1 MKTNNHIQKLI
12 SLLAA
17 SSILIGGTIGVNL
30 SAAAQNYPN
39 KPIKIIVPA
48 TAGGGADFIART
60 LSVQLGEYLGES
72 IVIENKSGASGTI
85 AAEYVSKSP
94 PNGYLVLMAQSTS
107 MVIAPHLYKS
117 LNYDTI
123 KDLQAVTQVAQM
135 PFILA
140 VNAKLPVNNIK
151 EFIAYAKANPGKL
164 NFSTSGNG
172 AGSHLA
178 GEMFNSAT
186 GAKMVHVPYKGAGPA
201 LNAVVAGEVQVAF
214 IPIVAALPLV
224 KDGRLKALA
233 VTTSVRS
240 MAAKDLPTLVEA
252 GLAGYD
258 INTWFGMFVPANTPA
273 PIVDLLYKETSRA
286 LKQPEIRER
295 LLKEGADPIGSTPA
309 EFSALVKEEFVKFAK
324 VVKDSGAKLE

>member
-1 MKTNNHIQKLI
+1 MNKKSQHLGKIF
-12 SLLAA
+12 LAGM
-17 SSILIGGTIGVNL
+17 ILIAGTVGFNL
-30 SAAAQNYPN
+30 SAIAQNYPN

-85 AAEYVSKSP
+85 AAEYVAKSQ

-123 KDLQAVTQVAQM
+123 KDLTPVTQVAQM
-135 PFILA
+135 PFVLA
-140 VNAKLPVNNIK
+140 INAKLPVNNVK

-164 NFSTSGNG
+164 NYSTSGNG

-233 VTTSVRS
+233 VTTATRS
-240 MAAKDLPTLVEA
+240 LAAKDLPTLAEV

-258 INTWFGMFVPANTPA
+258 INTWFGMFVAANTPA
-273 PIVDLLYKETSRA
+273 PIVDLLYKETNKA
-286 LKQPEIRER
+286 LKQPEIRDR
-295 LLKEGADPIGSTPA
+295 FIKEGADPIGSTPA
-309 EFSALVKEEFVKFAK
+309 EFSALVKAEFVKFAR
-324 VVKDSGAKLE
+324 VVKDSGAKIE

>member
-1 MKTNNHIQKLI
+1 MNKQSPRLNHLI
-12 SLLAA
+12 LACIIFI
-17 SSILIGGTIGVNL
+17 SGFIGLNPV
-30 SAAAQNYPN
+30 AMAQNYPN

-85 AAEYVSKSP
+85 AAEYVAKSQ

-123 KDLQAVTQVAQM
+123 KDLVPVTQVAQM
-135 PFILA
+135 PFVLA

-164 NFSTSGNG
+164 NYSTSGNG

-233 VTTSVRS
+233 VTTAARS
-240 MAAKDLPTLVEA
+240 LAAKDLPTLAES
-252 GLAGYD
+252 GLTGYD
-258 INTWFGMFVPANTPA
+258 INTWFGMFVAANTPTS
-273 PIVDLLYKETSRA
+273 IVDLLYKETNKA
-286 LKQPEIRER
+286 LKQPEIRDR
-295 LLKEGADPIGSTPA
+295 FLKEGADPIGSTPA
-309 EFSALVKEEFVKFAK
+309 EFSALVKSEFVKFAK

>member
-201 LNAVVAGEVQVAF
+201 LNAVVAGEVEVAF

-233 VTTSVRS
+233 VTTSIRS

-252 GLAGYD
+252 GLPGYD

-273 PIVDLLYKETSRA
+273 PIVDLLYKETARA

-295 LLKEGADPIGSTPA
+295 FLKEGADPIGSTPA
-309 EFSALVKEEFVKFAK
+309 EFSALVKAEFVKFAK

>member
-1 MKTNNHIQKLI
+1 MKTKNHIQKLI
-12 SLLAA
+12 SFLAA

-252 GLAGYD
+252 GLPGYD

-295 LLKEGADPIGSTPA
+295 FLKEGADPIGSTPA
-309 EFSALVKEEFVKFAK
+309 EFSALVKAEFVKFAK

>member
-1 MKTNNHIQKLI
+1 MKTNNQIQKLI
-12 SLLAA
+12 SLLTT
-17 SSILIGGTIGVNL
+17 SIIMIGGAVGVNL
-30 SAAAQNYPN
+30 SAVAQNYPN
-39 KPIKIIVPA
+39 KPIKIMVPA

-201 LNAVVAGEVQVAF
+201 LNAVVAGEVEVAF

-252 GLAGYD
+252 GLPGYD

-295 LLKEGADPIGSTPA
+295 FLKEGADPIGSTPA
-309 EFSALVKEEFVKFAK
+309 EFSALVKAEFVKFAK

>member
-252 GLAGYD
+252 GLPGYD

-295 LLKEGADPIGSTPA
+295 FLKEGADPIGSTPA
-309 EFSALVKEEFVKFAK
+309 EFSALVKAEFVKFAK

>member
-1 MKTNNHIQKLI
+1 MQANQPIKKRIPLFFRCMI
-12 SLLAA
+12 FIA
-17 SSILIGGTIGVNL
+17 SSAFF
-30 SAAAQNYPN
+30 SMPAMSQNYPN
-39 KPIKIIVPA
+39 KPVKIIVPA

-72 IVIENKSGASGTI
+72 IVIENKAGASGTI
-85 AAEYVSKSP
+85 AAEYVSKSS

-123 KDLQAVTQVAQM
+123 KDLAPVTQVAQM
-135 PFILA
+135 PFFLA
-140 VNAKLPVNNIK
+140 VNSKLPVNNIK

-233 VTTSVRS
+233 VTTASRS
-240 MAAKDLPTLVEA
+240 MAAKDVPTLAEA
-252 GLAGYD
+252 GLTGYD

-273 PIVDLLYKETSRA
+273 PIVDQLYKETARA
-286 LKQPEIRER
+286 LKQPEIRDR
-295 LLKEGADPIGSTPA
+295 FIKEGADPIGSTPA
-309 EFSALVKEEFVKFAK
+309 EFSALVKAEFAKFAK

>member
-201 LNAVVAGEVQVAF
+201 LNAVVAGEVEVAF

-252 GLAGYD
+252 GLPGYD

-295 LLKEGADPIGSTPA
+295 FLKEGADPIGSTPA
-309 EFSALVKEEFVKFAK
+309 EFSALVKAEFVKFAK

>member
-1 MKTNNHIQKLI
+1 MQLNHQGQKWMPFFFGWAVFI
-12 SLLAA
+12 SGALGLNV
-17 SSILIGGTIGVNL
+17 SVM
-30 SAAAQNYPN
+30 AQNYPN

-123 KDLQAVTQVAQM
+123 KDLLPVTQVAQM
-135 PFILA
+135 PFVLA

-233 VTTSVRS
+233 VTTAARS
-240 MAAKDLPTLVEA
+240 MAAKDLPTLAEA
-252 GLAGYD
+252 GLTGYD
-258 INTWFGMFVPANTPA
+258 INTWFGMFVPANTPT
-273 PIVDLLYKETSRA
+273 PIVDLLYKETTRA

-295 LLKEGADPIGSTPA
+295 FIKEGADPIGSTPA
-309 EFSALVKEEFVKFAK
+309 EFSALVKAEFVKFAK

>member
-1 MKTNNHIQKLI
+1 MQPNHQVKKWMPIFFRYI
-12 SLLAA
+12 
-17 SSILIGGTIGVNL
+17 ILIAGVMALNT
-30 SAAAQNYPN
+30 SAMAQNYPN

-60 LSVQLGEYLGES
+60 LSVQLGEYLGET

-123 KDLQAVTQVAQM
+123 KDLLPVTQVAQM
-135 PFILA
+135 PFVLA
-140 VNAKLPVNNIK
+140 VTSKLPVNNIK
-151 EFIAYAKANPGKL
+151 EFIAYSKANPGKL

-233 VTTSVRS
+233 VTTAARS
-240 MAAKDLPTLVEA
+240 MAAKDLPTLAES

-273 PIVDLLYKETSRA
+273 PIVDLIYKETARA
-286 LKQPEIRER
+286 LKQPEIRDR
-295 LLKEGADPIGSTPA
+295 FLKEGADPIGSTPA
-309 EFSALVKEEFVKFAK
+309 EFSALVKAEFVKFAK

>member
-39 KPIKIIVPA
+39 KPIKIMVPA

-295 LLKEGADPIGSTPA
+295 FLKEGADPIGSTPA
-309 EFSALVKEEFVKFAK
+309 EFSALVKAEFVKFAK

>member
-1 MKTNNHIQKLI
+1 MQPNDQAKKWMPIFFRNMIFIVGITGL
-12 SLLAA
+12 
-17 SSILIGGTIGVNL
+17 NL
-30 SAAAQNYPN
+30 PAMAQNYPN

-123 KDLQAVTQVAQM
+123 KDLLPVTQVAQM

-140 VNAKLPVNNIK
+140 VNSKLPVNNIK

-224 KDGRLKALA
+224 KDGRLKAMA
-233 VTTSVRS
+233 VTTAARS
-240 MAAKDLPTLVEA
+240 MAAKDLPTLAEA
-252 GLAGYD
+252 GLTGYD

-273 PIVDLLYKETSRA
+273 PIVDILYKETTRA
-286 LKQPEIRER
+286 LKQPEIRDR
-295 LLKEGADPIGSTPA
+295 FLKEGADPIGSTPA
-309 EFSALVKEEFVKFAK
+309 EFSALVKAEFTKFAK

>member
-1 MKTNNHIQKLI
+1 MQANQPVKK
-12 SLLAA
+12 
-17 SSILIGGTIGVNL
+17 GVSFFFRCIIFIAG
-30 SAAAQNYPN
+30 SAFLNMPAMSQNYPN
-39 KPIKIIVPA
+39 KPIKIMVPA
-48 TAGGGADFIART
+48 NPGGGADFIART
-60 LSVQLGEYLGES
+60 LSVQLGEYLGET
-72 IVIENKSGASGTI
+72 IVIENKAGASGTI

-117 LNYDTI
+117 LNYDTL
-123 KDLQAVTQVAQM
+123 KDLVPVTQVAQM
-135 PFILA
+135 PFFLA
-140 VNAKLPVNNIK
+140 VNSKLPVNNIK
-151 EFIAYAKANPGKL
+151 EFIDYAKANPGKL

-201 LNAVVAGEVQVAF
+201 LNAVVAGEVQVGF

-233 VTTSVRS
+233 VTTASRS
-240 MAAKDLPTLVEA
+240 MVAKDVPTLAEA
-252 GLAGYD
+252 GLTGYD

-273 PIVDLLYKETSRA
+273 PIVDQLYKETARA
-286 LKQPEIRER
+286 LKQPEIRDR
-295 LLKEGADPIGSTPA
+295 FIRDGADPIGSTPA
-309 EFSALVKEEFVKFAK
+309 EFSALVKAEFAKFAK
-324 VVKDSGAKLE
+324 VVKDSGAKL

>member
-1 MKTNNHIQKLI
+1 MQPNHQVKKWMPPLFICI
-12 SLLAA
+12 IFIAGA
-17 SSILIGGTIGVNL
+17 IGLQMPVM
-30 SAAAQNYPN
+30 AQNYPN

-48 TAGGGADFIART
+48 TAGGGADFISRT
-60 LSVQLGEYLGES
+60 LSVQLGEYLGET

-123 KDLQAVTQVAQM
+123 KDLLPVTQVAQM

-140 VNAKLPVNNIK
+140 VNSKLPVNNIK
-151 EFIAYAKANPGKL
+151 EFITYAKANPGKL

-233 VTTSVRS
+233 VTTAARS
-240 MAAKDLPTLVEA
+240 MAAKDLPTLAES

-273 PIVDLLYKETSRA
+273 PIVDLLYKETARA
-286 LKQPEIRER
+286 LKQPEIRDR
-295 LLKEGADPIGSTPA
+295 FLKEGADPIGSTPA
-309 EFSALVKEEFVKFAK
+309 EFSTLVKAEFIKFAK

>member
-1 MKTNNHIQKLI
+1 MQPNHQVKKWMPIFFRCILFIAGITGLNI
-12 SLLAA
+12 SAM
-17 SSILIGGTIGVNL
+17 
-30 SAAAQNYPN
+30 AQNYPN

-60 LSVQLGEYLGES
+60 LSVQLGEYLGET

-123 KDLQAVTQVAQM
+123 KDLLPVTQVAQM
-135 PFILA
+135 PFVLA
-140 VNAKLPVNNIK
+140 VTSKLPVSNIK
-151 EFIAYAKANPGKL
+151 EFIAYSKANPGKL

-233 VTTSVRS
+233 VTTAARS
-240 MAAKDLPTLVEA
+240 MAAKDLPTLAEA

-273 PIVDLLYKETSRA
+273 PIVDLIYKETARA
-286 LKQPEIRER
+286 LKQPEIRDR
-295 LLKEGADPIGSTPA
+295 FLKEGADPIGSTPA
-309 EFSALVKEEFVKFAK
+309 EFSTLVKAEFVKFAK

>member
-273 PIVDLLYKETSRA
+273 PIVDLLYKETARA

-295 LLKEGADPIGSTPA
+295 FLKEGADPIGSTPA
-309 EFSALVKEEFVKFAK
+309 EFSALVKAEFVKFAK

>member
-1 MKTNNHIQKLI
+1 MKTNNQIQKLI
-12 SLLAA
+12 SLLTT
-17 SSILIGGTIGVNL
+17 SVIMIGGAVGVNL
-30 SAAAQNYPN
+30 SAVAQNYPN

-201 LNAVVAGEVQVAF
+201 LNAVVAGEVEVAF

-252 GLAGYD
+252 GLPGYD

-295 LLKEGADPIGSTPA
+295 FLKEGADPIGSTPA
-309 EFSALVKEEFVKFAK
+309 EFSALVKAEFVKFAK

>member
-1 MKTNNHIQKLI
+1 MKTNNQIQKLI
-12 SLLAA
+12 SLLTT
-17 SSILIGGTIGVNL
+17 SIIMIGGAIGVNL
-30 SAAAQNYPN
+30 SAVAQNYPN
-39 KPIKIIVPA
+39 KPIKIMVPA

-151 EFIAYAKANPGKL
+151 EFITYAKANPGKL

-201 LNAVVAGEVQVAF
+201 LNAVVAGEVEVAF

-233 VTTSVRS
+233 VTTAARS
-240 MAAKDLPTLVEA
+240 MAAKDLPTLAEA
-252 GLAGYD
+252 GIPGYD

-295 LLKEGADPIGSTPA
+295 FLKEGADPIGSTPA
-309 EFSALVKEEFVKFAK
+309 EFSALVKAEFVKFAK

>member
-1 MKTNNHIQKLI
+1 MNKRFQRMIKLF
-12 SLLAA
+12 LA
-17 SSILIGGTIGVNL
+17 SIFFIGGVIGLNFSV
-30 SAAAQNYPN
+30 SAQTYPN

-123 KDLQAVTQVAQM
+123 KDLLPVTQVAQM
-135 PFILA
+135 PFVLA
-140 VNAKLPVNNIK
+140 VNSKLPVNNIK

-201 LNAVVAGEVQVAF
+201 LNAVVSGEVQVAF

-233 VTTSVRS
+233 ITTSARS
-240 MAAKDLPTLVEA
+240 LAAKDLPTLAEA
-252 GLAGYD
+252 GLSGYD

-273 PIVDLLYKETSRA
+273 PIVDLLYKETARA
-286 LKQPEIRER
+286 LKQPEIRDR
-295 LLKEGADPIGSTPA
+295 FIKEGADPIGSTPV
-309 EFSALVKEEFVKFAK
+309 EFSALVKAEFVKFAK

>member
-1 MKTNNHIQKLI
+1 MQLNHQGQKWMPFFFGW
-12 SLLAA
+12 AVF
-17 SSILIGGTIGVNL
+17 IGGALGLNV
-30 SAAAQNYPN
+30 SVMAQNYPN

-123 KDLQAVTQVAQM
+123 KDLLPVTQVAQM
-135 PFILA
+135 PFVLA

-233 VTTSVRS
+233 VTTAARS
-240 MAAKDLPTLVEA
+240 MAAKDLPTLAEA

-273 PIVDLLYKETSRA
+273 PIVDLLYKETTRA

-295 LLKEGADPIGSTPA
+295 FIKEGADPIGSTPA
-309 EFSALVKEEFVKFAK
+309 EFSALVKAEFVKFAK

>member
-1 MKTNNHIQKLI
+1 MNKQSPRLNHLI
-12 SLLAA
+12 LACIIFI
-17 SSILIGGTIGVNL
+17 SGFIGLNPV
-30 SAAAQNYPN
+30 AMAQNYPN

-85 AAEYVSKSP
+85 AAEYVAKSQ

-123 KDLQAVTQVAQM
+123 KDLVPVTQVAQM

-151 EFIAYAKANPGKL
+151 EFIAYAKADPGKL
-164 NFSTSGNG
+164 NYSTSGNG

-233 VTTSVRS
+233 VTTAARS
-240 MAAKDLPTLVEA
+240 LAAKDLPTLAES
-252 GLAGYD
+252 GLTGYD
-258 INTWFGMFVPANTPA
+258 INTWFGMFVAANTPTS
-273 PIVDLLYKETSRA
+273 IVDLLYKETNKA
-286 LKQPEIRER
+286 LKQPEIRDR
-295 LLKEGADPIGSTPA
+295 FLKEGADPIGSTPA
-309 EFSALVKEEFVKFAK
+309 EFSALVKAEFVKFAK

>member
-295 LLKEGADPIGSTPA
+295 FLKEGADPIGSTPA
-309 EFSALVKEEFVKFAK
+309 EFSALVKAEFVKFAK

>member
-201 LNAVVAGEVQVAF
+201 LNAVVAGEVEVAF

-252 GLAGYD
+252 GLPGYD

-295 LLKEGADPIGSTPA
+295 FLKEGADPIGSTPS
-309 EFSALVKEEFVKFAK
+309 EFSALVKAEFVKFAK

>member
-12 SLLAA
+12 SLLTT
-17 SSILIGGTIGVNL
+17 SVIMIGGAVGVNL
-30 SAAAQNYPN
+30 SAVAQNYPN
-39 KPIKIIVPA
+39 KPIKIMVPA

-151 EFIAYAKANPGKL
+151 EFITYAKANPGKL

-201 LNAVVAGEVQVAF
+201 LNAVVAGEVEVAF

-233 VTTSVRS
+233 VTTAARS
-240 MAAKDLPTLVEA
+240 MAAKDLPTLAEA
-252 GLAGYD
+252 GLPGYD

-295 LLKEGADPIGSTPA
+295 FLKEGADPIGSTPA
-309 EFSALVKEEFVKFAK
+309 EFSALVKAEFVKFAK

>member
-1 MKTNNHIQKLI
+1 MKTNNQIQKLI
-12 SLLAA
+12 SLLTT
-17 SSILIGGTIGVNL
+17 SVIMIGGAVGVNL
-30 SAAAQNYPN
+30 SAVAQNYPN
-39 KPIKIIVPA
+39 KPIKIMVPA

-201 LNAVVAGEVQVAF
+201 LNAVVAGEVEVAF

-252 GLAGYD
+252 GLPGYD

-295 LLKEGADPIGSTPA
+295 FLKEGADPIGSTPA
-309 EFSALVKEEFVKFAK
+309 EFSALVKAEFVKFAK

>member
-201 LNAVVAGEVQVAF
+201 LNAVVAGEVEVAF

-252 GLAGYD
+252 GLPGYD

-295 LLKEGADPIGSTPA
+295 FLKEGADPIGSTPA
-309 EFSALVKEEFVKFAK
+309 EFSALVKAEFLKFAK

>member
-201 LNAVVAGEVQVAF
+201 LNAVVAGEVEVAF

-252 GLAGYD
+252 GLPGYD

-273 PIVDLLYKETSRA
+273 PIVDLLYKETARA

-295 LLKEGADPIGSTPA
+295 FLKEGADPIGSTPA
-309 EFSALVKEEFVKFAK
+309 EFSALVKAEFVKFAK

>member
-1 MKTNNHIQKLI
+1 MQLNHQVKKWMPLLFRYIICIASAI
-12 SLLAA
+12 SLNMPAM
-17 SSILIGGTIGVNL
+17 
-30 SAAAQNYPN
+30 AQSYPN

-60 LSVQLGEYLGES
+60 LSVQLGEYLGET

-123 KDLQAVTQVAQM
+123 KDLLPVTQVAQM
-135 PFILA
+135 PFVLA
-140 VNAKLPVNNIK
+140 VTSKLPVNNIK

-233 VTTSVRS
+233 VTTAARS

-273 PIVDLLYKETSRA
+273 PIVELIYKETARA
-286 LKQPEIRER
+286 LKLPEIRDR
-295 LLKEGADPIGSTPA
+295 FLKEGADPIGSTPA
-309 EFSALVKEEFVKFAK
+309 EFSALVKAEFVKFAK

>member
-1 MKTNNHIQKLI
+1 MQLNHQVKKWMPLLFRCIICIAGAI
-12 SLLAA
+12 SLNMPAM
-17 SSILIGGTIGVNL
+17 
-30 SAAAQNYPN
+30 AQSYPN

-60 LSVQLGEYLGES
+60 LSVQLGEYLGET

-123 KDLQAVTQVAQM
+123 KDLLPVTQVAQM
-135 PFILA
+135 PFVLA
-140 VNAKLPVNNIK
+140 VTSKLPVNNIK

-233 VTTSVRS
+233 VTTAARS

-273 PIVDLLYKETSRA
+273 PIVELIYKETARA
-286 LKQPEIRER
+286 LKLPEIRDR
-295 LLKEGADPIGSTPA
+295 FLKEGADPIGSTPA
-309 EFSALVKEEFVKFAK
+309 EFSALVKAEFVKFAK

>member
-1 MKTNNHIQKLI
+1 MNKQSQPLI
-12 SLLAA
+12 RYIFTCSIFISAA
-17 SSILIGGTIGVNL
+17 FGLNL
-30 SAAAQNYPN
+30 SAMAQNYPN

-85 AAEYVSKSP
+85 AAEYVAKSQ

-123 KDLQAVTQVAQM
+123 KDLVPVTQVAQM
-135 PFILA
+135 PFVLA
-140 VNAKLPVNNIK
+140 VNAKLPVNSVK

-164 NFSTSGNG
+164 NYSTSGNG

-233 VTTSVRS
+233 VTTAARS
-240 MAAKDLPTLVEA
+240 LAAKDLPTLAEA
-252 GLAGYD
+252 GLTGYD
-258 INTWFGMFVPANTPA
+258 INTWFGMFVAANTPTA
-273 PIVDLLYKETSRA
+273 IVDLLYKETARA

-295 LLKEGADPIGSTPA
+295 FIKEGADPIGSTPA
-309 EFSALVKEEFVKFAK
+309 EFSALVKTEFVKFAK